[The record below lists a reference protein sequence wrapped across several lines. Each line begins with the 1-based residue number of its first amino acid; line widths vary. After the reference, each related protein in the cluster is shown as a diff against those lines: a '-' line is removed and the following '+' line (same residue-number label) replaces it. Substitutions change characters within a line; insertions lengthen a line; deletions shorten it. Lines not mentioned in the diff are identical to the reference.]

1 MEMLAD
7 SKSSDRYITT
17 ALLEADSHGEE
28 GTERNRRSWKKAYLD
43 VDEAKK
49 QVAEKMIAEGE
60 RFDLSLA
67 DGLGEEGSK
76 RRWWNKL
83 LDVEEAKV
91 QVYFSLPTIL
101 TNVFFSL
108 IPLVS
113 VMFAGHLGELQ
124 LAGATLANSWANV
137 TGFAFVV
144 INFLVIL
151 ENVLLSDKPILILL
165 HQDPQISRCAAVFL
179 KFLFPGLFAYGFLQN
194 ILRFHQTQSV
204 YVMPM
209 VFSGIAFVIHIGIT
223 YVLVHWTALGFKG
236 APLAASISLWIS
248 VLMMAFNVNYTKSF
262 ERTWEGF
269 SIESFNHILTGLKL
283 ALPSATM
290 ECLEE
295 WAFEILVFMGGLM
308 PNSAKTTSLLA
319 ICVNTQE
326 IGYMVTYGLSAAAS
340 TRVSNELGAGN
351 PGRAKNAMVVTLKLS
366 VLLSFAI
373 ILALAFGH
381 NVWAGFFIDS
391 NASYAVLRE
400 DFASMT
406 PLLAISIIVDSV
418 QGVFAGVARGCG
430 WQHLAVYVNLATFY
444 LIGMTIAGLLGFTF
458 KLYAKGLWIGI
469 ICGLSF
475 QASTLLLI
483 TLLKK
488 WTQSD
493 SSEHPEEGSPVLL
506 LDVEEAKKQVLFS
519 LPTTLTN
526 VMFYFIT
533 LVSVMFAGHLG
544 KLQLAAANLAMSWA
558 SATGLAV
565 VVIALCGQA
574 FGAREYGMLGKYLQA
589 SCLISLLASLL
600 ISLLWFFSEPV
611 LISLLHQDAEA
622 SKLSVVFMKLF
633 IPGLVAFGILQNV
646 LRFLQTQS
654 AVVVPFIFSFI
665 SLGLH
670 IGLTYYLVHFTPLGF
685 RGVPLAASISFCLS
699 LLMFAVY
706 ILRSK
711 KFESTWEGFSLASF
725 SHVPAVLRL
734 GLPGAAVE
742 CLEDWTF
749 EVLVFMAGA
758 FPHPTQSTSLLGI
771 CVNVELIGYMVSYGL
786 SAAVSTRVSNELGAG
801 NPEKAKSAMTVA
813 LKLSGFLAFLLGL
826 ALAIGH
832 NFWAGLFGRTPE
844 IVKAFASMTPLVAVS
859 VILEPLQGVVLG
871 VATGCGWQKL
881 VCYVNLATYL
891 VGMAI
896 SGLLGLTT
904 ELHAKGLWI
913 GLMFGISC
921 QTSIILVT
929 VLLKNWAPRSDTA

>member
-1 MEMLAD
+1 M
-7 SKSSDRYITT
+7 K
-17 ALLEADSHGEE
+17 
-28 GTERNRRSWKKAYLD
+28 
-43 VDEAKK
+43 
-49 QVAEKMIAEGE
+49 
-60 RFDLSLA
+60 
-67 DGLGEEGSK
+67 
-76 RRWWNKL
+76 
-83 LDVEEAKV
+83 
-91 QVYFSLPTIL
+91 
-101 TNVFFSL
+101 
-108 IPLVS
+108 
-113 VMFAGHLGELQ
+113 
-124 LAGATLANSWANV
+124 
-137 TGFAFVV
+137 
-144 INFLVIL
+144 
-151 ENVLLSDKPILILL
+151 
-165 HQDPQISRCAAVFL
+165 
-179 KFLFPGLFAYGFLQN
+179 
-194 ILRFHQTQSV
+194 
-204 YVMPM
+204 
-209 VFSGIAFVIHIGIT
+209 
-223 YVLVHWTALGFKG
+223 
-236 APLAASISLWIS
+236 
-248 VLMMAFNVNYTKSF
+248 
-262 ERTWEGF
+262 
-269 SIESFNHILTGLKL
+269 
-283 ALPSATM
+283 
-290 ECLEE
+290 
-295 WAFEILVFMGGLM
+295 
-308 PNSAKTTSLLA
+308 
-319 ICVNTQE
+319 
-326 IGYMVTYGLSAAAS
+326 
-340 TRVSNELGAGN
+340 
-351 PGRAKNAMVVTLKLS
+351 
-366 VLLSFAI
+366 
-373 ILALAFGH
+373 
-381 NVWAGFFIDS
+381 
-391 NASYAVLRE
+391 
-400 DFASMT
+400 
-406 PLLAISIIVDSV
+406 
-418 QGVFAGVARGCG
+418 
-430 WQHLAVYVNLATFY
+430 
-444 LIGMTIAGLLGFTF
+444 
-458 KLYAKGLWIGI
+458 
-469 ICGLSF
+469 
-475 QASTLLLI
+475 
-483 TLLKK
+483 
-488 WTQSD
+488 
-493 SSEHPEEGSPVLL
+493 L

-544 KLQLAAANLAMSWA
+544 PLQLAAANLAMSWA

-565 VVIALCGQA
+565 VIGLSGALETLCGQA

-600 ISLLWFFSEPV
+600 ISPLWFFSEPV

-622 SKLSVVFMKLF
+622 SKLSAVFMKLF

-685 RGVPLAASISFCLS
+685 RGVPLAASISLCFS
-699 LLMFAVY
+699 LLMFAIY

-725 SHVPAVLRL
+725 SHVPTVLRL

-749 EVLVFMAGA
+749 EFLVFMAGA

-813 LKLSGFLAFLLGL
+813 LKFSGFLAFLLGL

-832 NFWAGLFGRTPE
+832 NFWAGLFGSTPE

-929 VLLKNWAPRSDTA
+929 VLLKNWAPLSDTA